1 MCMIVSKSGVTK
13 IAVIALVVIIMI
25 GGIIAAY
32 ILIPQHSQSLTPT
45 PTPTPRPTPTPS
57 PLAKTHTVNYTTMIQ
72 PGNDYWNITAT
83 KPYTVILNDSM
94 TVSNPNQYLMITG
107 LSSSITN
114 VWTVL
119 YKNSTYFQYTSW
131 DVNGNQVDS
140 GWLKCN
146 NGLIQVVVTATTIT
160 FTGTTSFTSNIP
172 FQNLGEI
179 WTANADGVFNGGEL
193 YVKLTIT

>member
-1 MCMIVSKSGVTK
+1 MYVVVSNSGVTK
-13 IAVIALVVIIMI
+13 IVVIALVVIIMI
-25 GGIIAAY
+25 GGIIATY
-32 ILIPQHSQSLTPT
+32 ILIPQHSQSLNPT
-45 PTPTPRPTPTPS
+45 PTPTPS
-57 PLAKTHTVNYTTMIQ
+57 PLPKTHTVNYTTMTQ
-72 PGNDYWNITAT
+72 PRNDYWNITAT

-94 TVSNPNQYLMITG
+94 TVSSPNQYLMITG

-119 YKNSTYFQYTSW
+119 YQNSTYFQYTSW

-146 NGLIQVVVTATTIT
+146 NGLVQLVVTATTIT
-160 FTGTTSFTSNIP
+160 FTGTTSFTSSIP
-172 FQNLGEI
+172 FRNLGEI

>member
-1 MCMIVSKSGVTK
+1 MYVVVSNSGVTK

-32 ILIPQHSQSLTPT
+32 ILIPQHSQSLNPT
-45 PTPTPRPTPTPS
+45 PTPTPS
-57 PLAKTHTVNYTTMIQ
+57 PLPKTHTVNYTTMTQ
-72 PGNDYWNITAT
+72 PRNDYWNITAT
-83 KPYTVILNDSM
+83 KPYTVMLNDSM
-94 TVSNPNQYLMITG
+94 TVSSPNQYLMITG
-107 LSSSITN
+107 LSSSLTN

-119 YKNSTYFQYTSW
+119 YQNSTYFQYTSW

-140 GWLKCN
+140 GWLRCN
-146 NGLIQVVVTATTIT
+146 NGLVQLVVTATTIT

-172 FQNLGEI
+172 FRNLGEI

-193 YVKLTIT
+193 YVKLTMT